1 MPVPARTG
9 KTIRPAPAR
18 AQGPGVAPT
27 DDQRQ
32 TLDRYD
38 VAILRALQADARLSN
53 TDLAARI
60 GLSAAPTWRRVRW
73 LEEQR
78 YITGYRAELD
88 RRRIGLGVLAFV
100 RVDAERNNAEATR
113 TLEDTIRSL
122 PEVVSCH
129 YISGAGTFELQVVA
143 TDLDAYSRWTMDTLF
158 KLPNVKDVH
167 TRFSL
172 GEVKAGH
179 PPPPPRPHTP
189 ARSRAPGPA
198 ESLPSCR
205 HSIAGRLA
213 GNERAHRADPQPA
226 PCSLHGPMAAC
237 KRMH

>member
-1 MPVPARTG
+1 MLKPMESG
-9 KTIRPAPAR
+9 KTLKKTVPRAAAPLAD
-18 AQGPGVAPT
+18 VA
-27 DDQRQ
+27 DGYGS

-38 VAILRALQADARLSN
+38 VAILHALQADARLSN
-53 TDLAARI
+53 TDLAAHI

-73 LEEQR
+73 LEEQG

-100 RVDAERNNAEATR
+100 RVDAERNNAEATKV
-113 TLEDTIRSL
+113 LEDTIRAL
-122 PEVVSCH
+122 PEVVYCH

-172 GEVKAGH
+172 GEVKAGAALPLGH
-179 PPPPPRPHTP
+179 LSAVASVAARLPR
-189 ARSRAPGPA
+189 
-198 ESLPSCR
+198 
-205 HSIAGRLA
+205 
-213 GNERAHRADPQPA
+213 
-226 PCSLHGPMAAC
+226 
-237 KRMH
+237 